1 MPQLEN
7 MDLKEKNDMT
17 IKAYSDSLIILFDNE
32 SAEQQPPA
40 AVLDAVRRTYGTN
53 TKKLAESLL
62 SDLVKAGAG
71 EKTISLF
78 FAIAYEWGRSK
89 GKRRTHKIP
98 AKNAQP
104 AANTNEEEKQS

>member
-1 MPQLEN
+1 
-7 MDLKEKNDMT
+7 MT

-32 SAEQQPPA
+32 SAEQQQPPA
-40 AVLDAVRRTYGTN
+40 AVLDAVRRTYGSS

-89 GKRRTHKIP
+89 GKRRTHKVP